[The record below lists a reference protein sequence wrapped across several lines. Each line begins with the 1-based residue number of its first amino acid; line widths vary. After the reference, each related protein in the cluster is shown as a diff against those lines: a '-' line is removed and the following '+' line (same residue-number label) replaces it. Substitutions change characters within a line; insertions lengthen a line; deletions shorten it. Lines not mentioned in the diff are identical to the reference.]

1 MIPVKICGIKTIK
14 DAETA
19 VIYGAKAIGFIFFKK
34 SPRFITINHAAF
46 IANSLPKSI
55 KKIGVFVNSRQDVI
69 NSIIKKVNLDLIQ
82 LHGNE
87 PNEFCNFFDIPV
99 IKAFQV
105 KSLKDLHKIELYKNI
120 SAILLDNHDENL
132 YGGTGKSFDWK
143 LLDKVK
149 FNYPIILSGGL
160 KPSNINDAITLVN
173 PNAVDINSG
182 VENSPGIKSS
192 AKIKSLFD
200 KLLITKTTGYCFE

>member
-1 MIPVKICGIKTIK
+1 MISVKICGIKTIK

-19 VIYGAKAIGFIFFKK
+19 VTYGAKAIGFIFFKK
-34 SPRFITINHAAF
+34 SPRFISINRAAY

-55 KKIGVFVNSRQDVI
+55 KKIGVFVDSHQDVI

-87 PNEFCNFFDIPV
+87 PSEFCNFFDIPV

-105 KSLKDLHKIELYKNI
+105 KSLKDLHKIKLYKNI

-143 LLDKVK
+143 LLNKVK
-149 FNYPIILSGGL
+149 FNSPIILSGGL
-160 KPSNINDAITLVN
+160 KPSNINNAINLVN

-182 VENSPGIKSS
+182 VENSPGIKSA
-192 AKIKSLFD
+192 AKIKSLFE
-200 KLLITKTTGYCFE
+200 KLLLTKTTGYYFE

>member
-200 KLLITKTTGYCFE
+200 KLLLTKTTGYCFE